1 MVSIEV
7 LDFKSIYLGHKDTV
21 YSVSYSNDG
30 SRFASGFLLSLIKGN
45 SEHCVTGGADNV
57 VVIWKN
63 TGQGLLKY
71 NHSAPIQRVKYNP
84 STLLLASC
92 SEVDFGLWT
101 PDQKQVTKEKV
112 PSRIVSVAWSTDGTL
127 LALGMLNGM
136 ISIRNQQAE
145 ELLKIERKAPIWC
158 LTFIPEPQ
166 VPQRPTNNNSNGNVS
181 NSLLDHSDNLAV
193 SSWDKDYV
201 LYK

>member
-1 MVSIEV
+1 M
-7 LDFKSIYLGHKDTV
+7 
-21 YSVSYSNDG
+21 
-30 SRFASGFLLSLIKGN
+30 
-45 SEHCVTGGADNV
+45 
-57 VVIWKN
+57 VIWKN

-84 STLLLASC
+84 TTLLLASC

-127 LALGMLNGM
+127 LALGMLSGL

-145 ELLKIERKAPIWC
+145 ELLKIERQSPIWC

-166 VPQRPTNNNSNGNVS
+166 GPQRGGNAANSANSSNG
-181 NSLLDHSDNLAV
+181 LLDHADNLAV
-193 SSWDKDYV
+193 ATWDKDYT
-201 LYK
+201 LFK

>member
-1 MVSIEV
+1 MGNRVLLYRSSDGDLIES
-7 LDFKSIYLGHKDTV
+7 LRGHKDTV

-30 SRFASGFLLSLIKGN
+30 SRFAS
-45 SEHCVTGGADNV
+45 GGADNV

-84 STLLLASC
+84 ATLLLASC

-112 PSRIVSVAWSTDGTL
+112 PYRIVSAAWSTDGTL
-127 LALGMLNGM
+127 LALGMINGL
-136 ISIRNQQAE
+136 ITIRNQQAE
-145 ELLKIERKAPIWC
+145 ELLKFERKAPIWC

-166 VPQRPTNNNSNGNVS
+166 GPSRPANPTANSSGNNSSGGGGNNG
-181 NSLLDHSDNLAV
+181 LLDHADNLAV
-193 SSWDKDYV
+193 STWDKDYI